1 MNPTMTQNQILPKSF
16 QEQLFLL
23 SSNDNQNLLK
33 LPKIFT
39 FPKVNTLN
47 KQEENKNSKFITKK
61 RGRKNKIQEE
71 EKEEENKEIKVHNK
85 YSNDNIK
92 RRIKG
97 LYNNY
102 IIILL
107 NTLIKKKFKKSKMK
121 FFKMNIEI
129 TKDISIEFNRNLLE
143 KPIKDIIINVS
154 NKYQDLNRNKNCIK
168 FIQEQNNNEEI
179 MNILNM
185 SYKDLYTNYYLKST
199 DSDNSYE
206 AHKEN
211 LLEKCGKEYLDKF
224 IENSEG
230 FIDFFT
236 KGKNRKARKQKEI
249 EVISIPLENEGI
261 ETANTYNEANS
272 VDNFENYFLNKNMVS
287 TSTQT
292 DISDINSK
300 IIAFSV

>member
-1 MNPTMTQNQILPKSF
+1 MNSIIAQSQEQILPESF
-16 QEQLFLL
+16 KERLLLL
-23 SSNDNQNLLK
+23 SQENQSIK
-33 LPKIFT
+33 KFPKILT
-39 FPKVNTLN
+39 FQIEDKKV
-47 KQEENKNSKFITKK
+47 SKKFLTKK
-61 RGRKNKIQEE
+61 KGRKKKSQEIIP
-71 EKEEENKEIKVHNK
+71 EEENKEKIVHSK
-85 YSNDNIK
+85 FSNDNIK

-129 TKDISIEFNRNLLE
+129 TKDISIKFNRNLLE
-143 KPIKDIIINVS
+143 RPIKDIIINVS
-154 NKYQDLNRNKNCIK
+154 KKYQDLTRNKNCIK
-168 FIQEQNNNEEI
+168 YIQEQKDNKEI

-185 SYKDLYTNYYLKST
+185 SYKDLYTNYYLKSK
-199 DSDNSYE
+199 DSENSYE
-206 AHKEN
+206 AHKEK
-211 LLEKCGKEYLDKF
+211 LLETHGKEYLDKF

-230 FIDFFT
+230 FIEFFT

-272 VDNFENYFLNKNMVS
+272 DDNFENYFFNKNMVS
-287 TSTQT
+287 ASTQT

-300 IIAFSV
+300 IIVFE

>member
-1 MNPTMTQNQILPKSF
+1 MNPTTTQNQILPKSF

-23 SSNDNQNLLK
+23 SNDNLLK

-39 FPKVNTLN
+39 FPKVHTLN

-61 RGRKNKIQEE
+61 RGRKNKTQEE

-102 IIILL
+102 IITLL

-185 SYKDLYTNYYLKST
+185 TYKDLYTDYYLKST

-211 LLEKCGKEYLDKF
+211 LLETYGKEYLDKF

-236 KGKNRKARKQKEI
+236 KGKNRKARKQKELKAI
-249 EVISIPLENEGI
+249 NIPLENEGI
-261 ETANTYNEANS
+261 ETAVTYNEGNNN
-272 VDNFENYFLNKNMVS
+272 VDNVENYFLNKNMVS
-287 TSTQT
+287 ASTQT

-300 IIAFSV
+300 IIAF

>member
-1 MNPTMTQNQILPKSF
+1 MEQIETQNQILPKSF
-16 QEQLFLL
+16 QEKLFIL
-23 SSNDNQNLLK
+23 SNDNQSLLK

-61 RGRKNKIQEE
+61 RGRKNKTQEE

-107 NTLIKKKFKKSKMK
+107 NTLIKKKFKKSKIK

-154 NKYQDLNRNKNCIK
+154 KKYQDLNRNKNCIK
-168 FIQEQNNNEEI
+168 YIQEQKNNEEI

-185 SYKDLYTNYYLKST
+185 SYKDLYTNYYLKSK
-199 DSDNSYE
+199 DSENSYE
-206 AHKEN
+206 AHKEK
-211 LLEKCGKEYLDKF
+211 LLETHGKEYLDKF

-230 FIDFFT
+230 FIEFFT
-236 KGKNRKARKQKEI
+236 KGKNRKARKQKELKAI
-249 EVISIPLENEGI
+249 NIPLENEGI
-261 ETANTYNEANS
+261 ETAGTYNEGNNNA
-272 VDNFENYFLNKNMVS
+272 DNVENYFLNKNMVS
-287 TSTQT
+287 ASTQT

-300 IIAFSV
+300 IIVFE

>member
-1 MNPTMTQNQILPKSF
+1 MNQTTTQIQILPKSL
-16 QEQLFLL
+16 QETLFFF
-23 SSNDNQNLLK
+23 SNDNKNLLK

-47 KQEENKNSKFITKK
+47 NIEENKSSKFVTKK
-61 RGRKNKIQEE
+61 RGRKNKTLE
-71 EKEEENKEIKVHNK
+71 EKNDEKNQEINVHDK
-85 YSNDNIK
+85 FSNDNIK

-102 IIILL
+102 IITLL
-107 NTLIKKKFKKSKMK
+107 NNLMKKNFRKSKIK

-129 TKDISIEFNRNLLE
+129 TKDISIKFNRNLLE

-154 NKYQDLNRNKNCIK
+154 KKYQDLTRNKNCIK
-168 FIQEQNNNEEI
+168 FVQEQKDNKEI

-185 SYKDLYTNYYLKST
+185 SYKDLYTNYYLKSK
-199 DSDNSYE
+199 DSENSYE
-206 AHKEN
+206 AHKEK
-211 LLEKCGKEYLDKF
+211 LFETHGKEYLDKF

-230 FIDFFT
+230 FIEFFT

-272 VDNFENYFLNKNMVS
+272 DDNFENYFLNKNMVS
-287 TSTQT
+287 ASTQT
-292 DISDINSK
+292 EISDINSK
-300 IIAFSV
+300 IIVFE